1 VPFVTKYWFGLTV
14 LFTLMGRLSII
25 WGQWVVLQW
34 YPVVHQFQV
43 RQGSIL

>member
-34 YPVVHQFQV
+34 HLDKCNFRLGVV
-43 RQGSIL
+43 